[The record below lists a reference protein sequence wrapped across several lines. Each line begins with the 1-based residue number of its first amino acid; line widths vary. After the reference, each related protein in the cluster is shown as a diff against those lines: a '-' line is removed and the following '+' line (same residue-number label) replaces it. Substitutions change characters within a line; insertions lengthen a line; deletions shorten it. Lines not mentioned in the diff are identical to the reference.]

1 MRLLT
6 RSLSA
11 LVLVG
16 IVTSGCSGKSD
27 GSEVGGGNGNGN
39 GNGSGGTGP
48 ILGDDGTSGSLS
60 NGAGAVPTID
70 PDMACAKGSA
80 TASLNGVNMFVMFD
94 RSSSMNDRANQNGS
108 RWDVTSAALKSF
120 FASADASGLKLAL
133 RFFPHDQ
140 PAEGCTQQ
148 GCDVTACSKPLVGL
162 GELSAQTAPG
172 DAQEKALIDAT
183 NSSAPGM
190 SGQGTPISAALG
202 GALEW
207 AKAQRQAAPGEN
219 SVVVLVTDGEANG
232 CDTDIGTI
240 AGLAADAFA
249 SDGIRTYAIG
259 LTGSQER
266 DMNQIAREG
275 GTERGI
281 FVADGANTEQ
291 DLLEALGAI
300 RGQVLD
306 CDFAMPKPQPG
317 VDVNINAINVNYTN
331 GSGTLSTLAQVGG
344 ADACATTAGW
354 YYDDPAVPTQII
366 LCPAACDTVTADAAA
381 KLDILLGC
389 PTTTTVPK

>member
-1 MRLLT
+1 MPYLT

-11 LVLVG
+11 LLLIGV
-16 IVTSGCSGKSD
+16 VTSACGGKDD
-27 GSEVGGGNGNGN
+27 GSEVDGGNGNGN
-39 GNGSGGTGP
+39 GNGTGGSGPVLAG
-48 ILGDDGTSGSLS
+48 DGTSGTLGSGS
-60 NGAGAVPTID
+60 GATPTID

-80 TASLNGVNMFVMFD
+80 TAALNGVNMFVMFD

-140 PAEGCTQQ
+140 PAEGCSQQ
-148 GCDVTACSKPLVGL
+148 GCDVAACSKPLVGL
-162 GELSAQTAPG
+162 GELTAQAAPG
-172 DAQEKALIDAT
+172 DAQEKSLIDAT
-183 NSSAPGM
+183 NASAPGM
-190 SGQGTPISAALG
+190 AGQGTPISAALG
-202 GALEW
+202 GALSW
-207 AKAQRQAAPGEN
+207 AKAQRKATPSEN

-232 CDTDIGTI
+232 CDEDIDTI

-291 DLLEALGAI
+291 DLLQALGAI

-306 CDFAMPKPQPG
+306 CDFAMPEPADG
-317 VDVNINAINVNYTN
+317 VEVNINAINVNYTS
-331 GSGTLSTLAQVGG
+331 GSGTLSTLAQV
-344 ADACATTAGW
+344 ANAEACARAPGW

-366 LCPAACDTVTADAAA
+366 LCPAACETVTADASA

-389 PTTTTVPK
+389 PTSTTVPK